1 MANLLVDTGFLVALG
16 LRNDP
21 LHGAARTTFL
31 REVGP
36 LITVSPVIVETCHF
50 LAPEGKI
57 QLLDL
62 AQSPRLRTLELP
74 LGAYGEI
81 SMTIRK
87 YADRDID
94 LADAAMIWL
103 ANRTGVRSILTVD
116 TADFGVYRLTGNRR
130 FELVKW
136 FER

>member
-1 MANLLVDTGFLVALG
+1 MANVLVDTGFLVALG
-16 LRNDP
+16 LRRDP
-21 LHGAARTTFL
+21 LHIAARATFL

-50 LAPEGKI
+50 LGAEGKI

-74 LGAYGEI
+74 LGAYSEI
-81 SMTIRK
+81 STTIRK

-94 LADAAMIWL
+94 LADAALIWL
-103 ANRTGVRSILTVD
+103 ANRTGVRRILTVD
-116 TADFGVYRLTGNRR
+116 TADFGVYRLTGTKR